1 MNLHFPNNR
10 YSKRKSTTIE
20 PLLSHY
26 FNEISLSVELGKL
39 DFRNVIFW
47 VAEEFKMA
55 IRDLAPCLLFR
66 WLWVI
71 IAGQQQKGRSWR
83 ASVECSR
90 PVGEKNNS
98 EGGKGEGSR
107 AMEEGLGNQEIIV
120 VWKHLKTKIYFLLWH
135 VTTPKLYHHL
145 SLLG

>member
-1 MNLHFPNNR
+1 MF
-10 YSKRKSTTIE
+10 
-20 PLLSHY
+20 
-26 FNEISLSVELGKL
+26 
-39 DFRNVIFW
+39 FW

-71 IAGQQQKGRSWR
+71 IARQQQKERSWR
-83 ASVECSR
+83 VSVEYAR

-107 AMEEGLGNQEIIV
+107 AVEEGVGN
-120 VWKHLKTKIYFLLWH
+120 
-135 VTTPKLYHHL
+135 
-145 SLLG
+145 